1 MALNHSTI
9 MGRLTK
15 NPELRR
21 TTTGKAV
28 CSFDIACDKPGKDNG
43 ASFIPCVAW
52 EKTGEFINQYFTKG
66 SAIVVEGRL
75 ESRQYDSKDG
85 QKRTVLEVV
94 VSQAHFCGKKEAPT
108 DEYTGFIKNKP
119 TQGDKWYDDCPDGQ
133 NLPDINERLP
143 F

>member
-9 MGRLTK
+9 QGRLTA

-21 TTTGKAV
+21 TGNGKAV
-28 CSFDIACDKPGKDNG
+28 VSFTIACDKPGKDSG

-66 SAIVVEGRL
+66 SAIIVEGRI
-75 ESRQYDSKDG
+75 ESRQYEAKDG

-94 VSQAHFCGKKEAPT
+94 ASQAHFCGKKEESNDGYSYAKSKNVPAT
-108 DEYTGFIKNKP
+108 DFAML
-119 TQGDKWYDDCPDGQ
+119 DDEDAQ
-133 NLPDINERLP
+133 LP

>member
-1 MALNHSTI
+1 MALNHSII

-21 TTTGKAV
+21 TGTGKAV
-28 CSFDIACDKPGKDNG
+28 VSFDIACDKPGKDNG

-52 EKTGEFINQYFTKG
+52 EKTGEFINQYFSKG
-66 SAIVVEGRL
+66 SAIVVEGRI
-75 ESRQYDSKDG
+75 ESRQYETKDN

-94 VSQAHFCGKKEAPT
+94 VSQAHFCGKKEET
-108 DEYTGFIKNKP
+108 KTEMVGFIPADIAAPAN
-119 TQGDKWYDDCPDGQ
+119 DFAILDDDSQ
-133 NLPDINERLP
+133 LP

>member
-1 MALNHSTI
+1 MALNHSII

-21 TTTGKAV
+21 TQSGKAV
-28 CSFDIACDKPGKDNG
+28 VSFTIACDKPGKDSG

-52 EKTGEFINQYFTKG
+52 EKTGEFINSYFSKG
-66 SAIVVEGRL
+66 SAIAVEGRL
-75 ESRQYDSKDG
+75 ESRQYETNDG

-94 VSQAHFCGKKEAPT
+94 VSQAHFCGKKEENTEPNFGTPAYAQNSFAT
-108 DEYTGFIKNKP
+108 LDGV
-119 TQGDKWYDDCPDGQ
+119 DDDCP
-133 NLPDINERLP
+133 